1 MLFVGN
7 SEHTIDSKQRLA
19 VPAKFRAG
27 WDVQKDGTA
36 WYCIP
41 WPTGHLRLYTEGQFK
56 EMAEAQQS
64 SLTPAE
70 EEAGLDTTMYGLAE
84 RLEMDSTGRITIP
97 RQLLEMTGIESEVVV
112 VGARSR
118 LEIHDRKRWTETLA
132 DRFKQLPE
140 LIAKINEQKR
150 AASRA

>member
-7 SEHTIDSKQRLA
+7 SEHSIDAKQRLA
-19 VPAKFRAG
+19 VPAKFRNG
-27 WDVQKDGTA
+27 WDTQKDGTA

-41 WPTGHLRLYTEGQFK
+41 WPTGHLRLYTEGQFR

-97 RQLLEMTGIESEVVV
+97 KTHLEMTGIGTEVVV
-112 VGARSR
+112 VGARAR
-118 LEIHDRKRWTETLA
+118 LEIHDKGRWAATLG
-132 DRFKQLPE
+132 DRFKQLPD
-140 LIAKINEQKR
+140 LINKINEKR
-150 AASRA
+150 SATRG

>member
-7 SEHTIDSKQRLA
+7 SDHTIDAKQRLA

-27 WDVQKDGTA
+27 WDTKKDGTA

-41 WPTGHLRLYTEGQFK
+41 WPTGHLRLYTEGQFT

-64 SLTPAE
+64 TLTPAE

-97 RQLLEMTGIESEVVV
+97 KSLLEMTGLTTEVVV
-112 VGARSR
+112 VGARAR
-118 LEIHDRKRWTETLA
+118 LEVHDKARWAANLSE
-132 DRFKQLPE
+132 RFKQLPD
-140 LIAKINEQKR
+140 LISKINEKR
-150 AASRA
+150 SAFRG

>member
-7 SEHTIDSKQRLA
+7 SEHTIDAKQRLA

-27 WDVQKDGTA
+27 WDTQKDGTA
-36 WYCIP
+36 WFCIP

-70 EEAGLDTTMYGLAE
+70 EEAGLDTTLYGLAE

-97 RQLLEMTGIESEVVV
+97 KTHLEMAGISSEVVV
-112 VGARSR
+112 VGARAR
-118 LEIHDRKRWTETLA
+118 LEIHDKSRWAANLA
-132 DRFKQLPE
+132 DRFKQLPD
-140 LIAKINEQKR
+140 LINKINEKR
-150 AASRA
+150 SAGKA

>member
-7 SEHTIDSKQRLA
+7 SEHSIDAKQRLA

-27 WDVQKDGTA
+27 WETQKDGTA

-56 EMAEAQQS
+56 EMAEAERS

-70 EEAGLDTTMYGLAE
+70 EEAGLDTTLYGLAE

-97 RQLLEMTGIESEVVV
+97 KSHMEMTGIGAEVVV
-112 VGARSR
+112 VGARAR
-118 LEIHDRKRWTETLA
+118 LEIHDRSRWSAGLN
-132 DRFKQLPE
+132 DRFKQLPD
-140 LIAKINEQKR
+140 LINKINEKR
-150 AASRA
+150 SVTRA